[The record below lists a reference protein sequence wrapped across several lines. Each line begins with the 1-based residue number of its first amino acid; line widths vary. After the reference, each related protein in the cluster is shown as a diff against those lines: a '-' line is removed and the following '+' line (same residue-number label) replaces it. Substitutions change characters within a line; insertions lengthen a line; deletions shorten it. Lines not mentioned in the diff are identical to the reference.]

1 MHSEFTML
9 EFLSRVLLTLGSFYI
24 FFFFEGWFLFYLL
37 SWDASRYIFS
47 FRKSTLYF
55 IGFYCNSHTRL
66 LSCDRATA
74 ADVVCDFKIYSILL
88 SVCRRLRWGWDSE
101 GDRQSGWVRTY
112 LVGYLDHVEGLL
124 LFMKIKIDTW

>member
-24 FFFFEGWFLFYLL
+24 FFFFRRLVLIL
-37 SWDASRYIFS
+37 SIILGRFSIYIFFS
-47 FRKSTLYF
+47 QIHTLYF

-66 LSCDRATA
+66 LSCDRATT
-74 ADVVCDFKIYSILL
+74 DVVCDFKIYSILL

-112 LVGYLDHVEGLL
+112 LVGYLDHVEVLL
-124 LFMKIKIDTW
+124 LFMKIKVDTW